1 MGLKISIDSASMFNK
16 ALEMIEARHL
26 FDLSPEQIEV
36 IVHPQSV
43 IHSMVGYSDGSVL
56 AQLGAPDMRTAI
68 GYALSF
74 PRRSH
79 LPVERLD
86 FAKLSRLDFEAPD
99 EERFPAIRLARL
111 AMTRGKVQG
120 AVLNAAKEIALEAFI
135 AGRLGFL
142 SMAKVAEDVM
152 DRLAH
157 LPEAT
162 SMDDVYAADEEAR
175 RLAAGLLN

>member
-1 MGLKISIDSASMFNK
+1 MVNK

-26 FDLSPEQIEV
+26 FDLRPEQIEV
-36 IVHPQSV
+36 VVHPQSV

-68 GYALSF
+68 GYALTF

-99 EERFPAIRLARL
+99 EERFPALRLARI
-111 AMTRGKVQG
+111 AMMRGGVQG
-120 AVLNAAKEIALEAFI
+120 AVLNGAKEVALEAFI
-135 AGRLGFL
+135 DGRLGFL
-142 SMAKVAEDVM
+142 SMAKVAGEIM

-157 LPEAT
+157 LPTAG
-162 SMDDVYAADEEAR
+162 SMDDVFAADEEAR